1 MIHAL
6 DLLLPIINLGHDS
19 TWNPTGFAQ
28 YVSYLLILA
37 GWVLTTA
44 VVAGLT
50 RLFNRT

>member
-1 MIHAL
+1 MPWTCCF
-6 DLLLPIINLGHDS
+6 PIINLGHDDA
-19 TWNPTGFAQ
+19 WRPTGLGQ
-28 YVSYLLILA
+28 HVSYLLILA